1 MNLIKLNLNKLVNSS
16 LNWASIAGLFL
27 IIIWIPAI
35 ASGVFRIWITLTK
48 RADKTP
54 IVILKILFEI
64 FYIIGRAFMIPLAGG
79 ILFFQGWRLSPEF
92 QLTQVIL
99 VFGIAGE
106 MVPPFIN
113 DFLSW
118 RRSRSSKLSASI
130 SLKEQP
136 SDK

>member
-1 MNLIKLNLNKLVNSS
+1 MVNAS
-16 LNWASIAGLFL
+16 LNWAAIAGLFL
-27 IIIWIPAI
+27 ILIWIPAI
-35 ASGVFRIWITLTK
+35 AYGVFRIWTTLNK

-64 FYIIGRAFMIPLAGG
+64 FYIIVRAFMIPLAGG
-79 ILFFQGWRLSPEF
+79 ILFFQGWRLSPEL

-118 RRSRSSKLSASI
+118 RKSRASKVPSSILVREENHEK
-130 SLKEQP
+130 
-136 SDK
+136 

>member
-1 MNLIKLNLNKLVNSS
+1 MVNAS

-27 IIIWIPAI
+27 ILIWIPAI
-35 ASGVFRIWITLTK
+35 AYGVFRIWTTLNK

-79 ILFFQGWRLSPEF
+79 ILFFQGWRLDP
-92 QLTQVIL
+92 QLQLAQVIL

-118 RRSRSSKLSASI
+118 RKSRASKVPSSILVREENHEK
-130 SLKEQP
+130 
-136 SDK
+136 